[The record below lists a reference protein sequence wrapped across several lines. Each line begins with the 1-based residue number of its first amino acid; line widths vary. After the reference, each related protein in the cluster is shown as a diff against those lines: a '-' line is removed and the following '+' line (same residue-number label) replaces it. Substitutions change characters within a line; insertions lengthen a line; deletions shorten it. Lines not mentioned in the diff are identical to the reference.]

1 LPAAGRGAP
10 PPSSPPL
17 RILQLYPKAD
27 YFTGAAIQLRDLAV
41 GLAARGHAVTVATP
55 PSELWAERMAA
66 AGVGYVPIPMQRA
79 WDVRAAWRLAKVIR
93 AREIQVAHA
102 HKGRARTLAL
112 LAGLMGARSKLVL
125 NRGVSFHVPRVR
137 RVGYTSRRVHAIV
150 AVCES
155 IKRDLVA
162 TGVPAQKIEVIYSG
176 TDVLRFHPGLDG
188 RAIRRELGLT
198 AEHFLI
204 TQIGVRSWRGWS
216 DVLEAMTRIAPE
228 APRARL
234 LFVGAPPPR
243 IVELG
248 ERARE
253 RGLDGRVLVLGHRE
267 DVPQILSASD
277 VVVDASYAGAGL
289 TGSIREALACERPV
303 VATDLAGMPELV
315 VDGETGLLVSPRD
328 PDALAHALRRV
339 IENPTWAQTMA
350 RAGCKRV
357 DAHFSLRAKL
367 DATEALYRRLVE
379 TSAA

>member
-1 LPAAGRGAP
+1 M
-10 PPSSPPL
+10 PL

-27 YFTGAAIQLRDLAV
+27 YFTGAAIQLRDLAI

-55 PSELWAERMAA
+55 ASDLWAERMAR
-66 AGVGYVPIPMQRA
+66 AGIGYVPIPMRRA
-79 WDVRAAWRLAKVIR
+79 WDVGAAWRLAKLIR
-93 AREIQVAHA
+93 SREIQVAHA

-125 NRGVSFHVPRVR
+125 NRGVSFRVPRVR
-137 RVGYTSRRVHAIV
+137 RIGYTSRRVHAIV

-162 TGVPAQKIEVIYSG
+162 TGVPARKIEVIYSG
-176 TDVLRFHPGLDG
+176 TDVERFHPGLDG
-188 RAIRRELGLT
+188 RGIRHELGLT
-198 AEHFLI
+198 AEHFLV

-216 DVLEAMTRIAPE
+216 DVLDAMARLAPE
-228 APRARL
+228 VTRARL

-248 ERARE
+248 EQARE

-267 DVPQILSASD
+267 DVPQILTASD
-277 VVVDASYAGAGL
+277 VVVDASFAGAGI

-303 VATDLAGMPELV
+303 VATDLAGMSELV
-315 VDGETGLLVSPRD
+315 IEGETGLLVPPRN
-328 PDALAHALRRV
+328 PDALAGAIRRMLD
-339 IENPTWAQTMA
+339 NPTWAQTMA

-367 DATEALYRRLVE
+367 DATEALYQRLIE
-379 TSAA
+379 ATAA

>member
-1 LPAAGRGAP
+1 MT
-10 PPSSPPL
+10 PL

-27 YFTGAAIQLRDLAV
+27 YFTGAAIQLRDLAI

-55 PSELWAERMAA
+55 PSELWAERMRE
-66 AGVGYVPIPMQRA
+66 AGVGYVPVPMQRA

-93 AREIQVAHA
+93 AGNIQVAHA

-125 NRGVSFHVPRVR
+125 NRGVSFHVPRAR
-137 RVGYTSRRVHAIV
+137 RLGYTSRRVHAIV

-162 TGVPAQKIEVIYSG
+162 TGVQAEKIEVIYSG
-176 TDVLRFHPGLDG
+176 TDVERFHPGADG
-188 RAIRRELGLT
+188 AGVRRELGLR
-198 AEHFLI
+198 AEHALI
-204 TQIGVRSWRGWS
+204 TQIGVRSWRGWR
-216 DVLEAMTRIAPE
+216 DLLEAMTRV
-228 APRARL
+228 APRLDHARL

-243 IVELG
+243 VAEIVDEARTRGLG
-248 ERARE
+248 E
-253 RGLDGRVLVLGHRE
+253 RVLVLGHRD
-267 DVPQILSASD
+267 DVPQILAAAD

-315 VDGETGLLVSPRD
+315 IDGETGLLVPPRD
-328 PDALAHALRRV
+328 PEALARALLRV
-339 IENPTWAQTMA
+339 LENPTWAQVMA

-379 TSAA
+379 TRSA

>member
-1 LPAAGRGAP
+1 MSKPA
-10 PPSSPPL
+10 PPL

-27 YFTGAAIQLRDLAV
+27 YFTGAAIQLRDLAI

-55 PSELWAERMAA
+55 PSELWAERMRE
-66 AGVGYVPIPMQRA
+66 AGVGHVAVPMRRA

-93 AREIQVAHA
+93 AGNIQVAHA

-176 TDVLRFHPGLDG
+176 TDVARFHPGLDG
-188 RAIRRELGLT
+188 GPIRRELGL
-198 AEHFLI
+198 APEHVLI
-204 TQIGVRSWRGWS
+204 TQIGVRSWRGWQ
-216 DVLEAMTRIAPE
+216 DVLDAMARLAPA
-228 APRARL
+228 APGARL

-243 IVELG
+243 VAELG

-267 DVPQILSASD
+267 DIPQILTASD

-315 VDGETGLLVSPRD
+315 IEGETGLLVPPRD
-328 PDALAHALRRV
+328 PEALARALRRV
-339 IENPTWAQTMA
+339 IENPTWAQAMA
-350 RAGCKRV
+350 RAGGKRV

-379 TSAA
+379 TGPA

>member
-1 LPAAGRGAP
+1 MSKPA
-10 PPSSPPL
+10 PPL

-27 YFTGAAIQLRDLAV
+27 YFTGAAIQLRDLAI
-41 GLAARGHAVTVATP
+41 GLAARGHVVTVATP
-55 PSELWAERMAA
+55 PSELWAERMRE
-66 AGVGYVPIPMQRA
+66 AGVGHVAVPMRRA

-93 AREIQVAHA
+93 AGNIQVAHA

-176 TDVLRFHPGLDG
+176 TDVARFHPGLDG
-188 RAIRRELGLT
+188 GPIRRELGL
-198 AEHFLI
+198 APEHVLI
-204 TQIGVRSWRGWS
+204 TQIGVRSWRGWQ
-216 DVLEAMTRIAPE
+216 DVLDAMARLAPAE
-228 APRARL
+228 PGARL

-243 IVELG
+243 VAELG

-267 DVPQILSASD
+267 DIPQILTASD

-315 VDGETGLLVSPRD
+315 IEGETGLLVPPRD
-328 PDALAHALRRV
+328 PEALARALRRV
-339 IENPTWAQTMA
+339 IENPTWAQAMA
-350 RAGCKRV
+350 RAGGKRV

-379 TSAA
+379 TGPA

>member
-1 LPAAGRGAP
+1 MTKPA
-10 PPSSPPL
+10 PPL

-27 YFTGAAIQLRDLAV
+27 YFTGAAIQLRDLAI

-55 PSELWAERMAA
+55 PSELWAERMRE
-66 AGVGYVPIPMQRA
+66 AGVGHVAVPMRRA

-93 AREIQVAHA
+93 AGNIQVAHA

-176 TDVLRFHPGLDG
+176 TDVARFHPGLDG
-188 RAIRRELGLT
+188 GPIRRELGL
-198 AEHFLI
+198 APEHVLI
-204 TQIGVRSWRGWS
+204 TQIGVRSWRGWQ
-216 DVLEAMTRIAPE
+216 DVLDAMARLAPAE
-228 APRARL
+228 PGARL

-243 IVELG
+243 VAELG

-267 DVPQILSASD
+267 DIPQILTASD

-315 VDGETGLLVSPRD
+315 IEGETGLLVPPRD
-328 PDALAHALRRV
+328 PEALARALRRV
-339 IENPTWAQTMA
+339 IENPTWAQAMA
-350 RAGCKRV
+350 RAGGKRV

-379 TSAA
+379 TGPA

>member
-1 LPAAGRGAP
+1 MTSSAA
-10 PPSSPPL
+10 PL

-27 YFTGAAIQLRDLAV
+27 YFTGAAIQLRDLAI

-55 PSELWAERMAA
+55 PSDRWAERMAE
-66 AGVGYVPIPMQRA
+66 AGIGYVPIPMQRA
-79 WDVRAAWRLAKVIR
+79 WDVRAAWRLAKLIR
-93 AREIQVAHA
+93 SRKIQVAHA

-112 LAGLMGARSKLVL
+112 LAGLMGARCKLVL
-125 NRGVSFHVPRVR
+125 NRGVSFRVPRVR

-155 IKRDLVA
+155 IKRDLVT
-162 TGVPAQKIEVIYSG
+162 TGVPARKIEVIYSG
-176 TDVLRFHPGLDG
+176 TDVARFHPGLDG
-188 RAIRRELGLT
+188 RGIRQELGLT
-198 AEHFLI
+198 AEHVLV

-216 DVLEAMTRIAPE
+216 DVLDAMARIAPE

-243 IVELG
+243 IAELG

-253 RGLDGRVLVLGHRE
+253 RGLEGRVLVLGHRE
-267 DVPQILSASD
+267 DVPQILTASD
-277 VVVDASYAGAGL
+277 VVVDASFAGAGI

-303 VATDLAGMPELV
+303 VATDLAGMSELV
-315 VDGETGLLVSPRD
+315 IDGETGLLVPPRD
-328 PDALAHALRRV
+328 PAALGQAIRRMLDD
-339 IENPTWAQTMA
+339 PTWAQTMA

-367 DATEALYRRLVE
+367 DGTEALYRRLVE
-379 TSAA
+379 AGAA

>member
-1 LPAAGRGAP
+1 MPAAGRGAP

-55 PSELWAERMAA
+55 ASELWAERMAA

-125 NRGVSFHVPRVR
+125 NRGVSFHVPRLR

-188 RAIRRELGLT
+188 QAIRRELGLS

-216 DVLEAMTRIAPE
+216 DVLEAMTRIAPA

-267 DVPQILSASD
+267 DVPQILTASD
-277 VVVDASYAGAGL
+277 VVVDASR
-289 TGSIREALACERPV
+289 IEPV

-315 VDGETGLLVSPRD
+315 VDGETGLLVPPRD
-328 PDALAHALRRV
+328 PDALAQALRRV
-339 IENPTWAQTMA
+339 LENPTWAQTMA

>member
-1 LPAAGRGAP
+1 MSKPA
-10 PPSSPPL
+10 PPL

-27 YFTGAAIQLRDLAV
+27 YFTGAAIQLRDLAI

-55 PSELWAERMAA
+55 PSELWAERMRE
-66 AGVGYVPIPMQRA
+66 AGVGHVAVPMRRA

-93 AREIQVAHA
+93 AGNIQVAHA

-176 TDVLRFHPGLDG
+176 TDVARFHPGLDG
-188 RAIRRELGLT
+188 GPIRRELGL
-198 AEHFLI
+198 APEHVLI
-204 TQIGVRSWRGWS
+204 TQIGVRSWRGWQ
-216 DVLEAMTRIAPE
+216 DVLDAMARLAPAE
-228 APRARL
+228 PGARL

-243 IVELG
+243 VAELG

-267 DVPQILSASD
+267 DIPQILTASD

-315 VDGETGLLVSPRD
+315 IEGETGLLVPPRD
-328 PDALAHALRRV
+328 PEALARALRRV
-339 IENPTWAQTMA
+339 IENPTWAQAMA
-350 RAGCKRV
+350 RAGGKRV

-379 TSAA
+379 TGPA

>member
-1 LPAAGRGAP
+1 MSKPA
-10 PPSSPPL
+10 PPL

-27 YFTGAAIQLRDLAV
+27 YFTGAAIQLRDLAI
-41 GLAARGHAVTVATP
+41 GLAARGHVVTVATP
-55 PSELWAERMAA
+55 PSELWAERMRE
-66 AGVGYVPIPMQRA
+66 AGVGHVAVPMRRA

-93 AREIQVAHA
+93 AGNIQVAHA

-176 TDVLRFHPGLDG
+176 TDVARFHPGLDG
-188 RAIRRELGLT
+188 GPIRRELGL
-198 AEHFLI
+198 APEHVLI
-204 TQIGVRSWRGWS
+204 TQIGVRSWRGWQ
-216 DVLEAMTRIAPE
+216 DVLDAMARLAPAE
-228 APRARL
+228 PGARL

-243 IVELG
+243 VAELG

-267 DVPQILSASD
+267 DIPQILTASD

-315 VDGETGLLVSPRD
+315 IEGETGLLVPPRD
-328 PDALAHALRRV
+328 PEALARALRRV
-339 IENPTWAQTMA
+339 IEDPTWAQAMA
-350 RAGCKRV
+350 RAGGKRV

-379 TSAA
+379 TGPA

>member
-1 LPAAGRGAP
+1 MNEPAR
-10 PPSSPPL
+10 PL

-27 YFTGAAIQLRDLAV
+27 YFTGAAIQLCDLAI

-55 PSELWAERMAA
+55 PSELWAERMRE
-66 AGVGYVPIPMQRA
+66 AGVGHVAVPMRRA

-93 AREIQVAHA
+93 AGNFQVAHA

-112 LAGLMGARSKLVL
+112 VAGLMGAPSKLVL
-125 NRGVSFHVPRVR
+125 NRGVSCRVPRVR
-137 RVGYTSRRVHAIV
+137 RAGYTSRRVHAIV

-162 TGVPAQKIEVIYSG
+162 TGVPAQKIEVIYSA
-176 TDVLRFHPGLDG
+176 TDVARFHPGLDG
-188 RAIRRELGLT
+188 GPIRRELGL
-198 AEHFLI
+198 APEHFLI
-204 TQIGVRSWRGWS
+204 TQIGVRSWRGWP
-216 DVLEAMTRIAPE
+216 DVLDAMARLAPE
-228 APRARL
+228 TPRARL

-243 IVELG
+243 VAELG

-267 DVPQILSASD
+267 DIPQILTASD

-315 VDGETGLLVSPRD
+315 IEGETGLLVPPRD
-328 PDALAHALRRV
+328 PEALAQALGRV
-339 IENPTWAQTMA
+339 IENPTWAQAMA

-379 TSAA
+379 AGPA